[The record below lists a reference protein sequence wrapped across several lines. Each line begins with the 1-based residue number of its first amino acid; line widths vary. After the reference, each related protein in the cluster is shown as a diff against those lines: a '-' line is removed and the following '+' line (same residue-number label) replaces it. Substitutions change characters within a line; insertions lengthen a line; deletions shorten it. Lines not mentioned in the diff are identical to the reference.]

1 MERVW
6 IKGGTVRRAGIV
18 LAIVVLA
25 AASIWESKSVRLRAD
40 LDPANPRL
48 SLAGVERAVSSM
60 YPLPEISTA
69 ELAGKIESGEVVLFD
84 VRELAEFE
92 TSHLAGAIHV
102 EPNMDAKSFLMDHG
116 TQIENR
122 TVVFY
127 CAGGVRSGR
136 MLERLLNE
144 IAAYRPAAV
153 YNLRGGIFRWFA
165 DGHHVVDARGTNYKI
180 HPFDSAWNE
189 LLQRTLARSK

>member
-1 MERVW
+1 M
-6 IKGGTVRRAGIV
+6 RRAGIV

-25 AASIWESKSVRLRAD
+25 AAAIWEWKSVRLHAD

-48 SLAGVERAVSSM
+48 SLADVERTVGSM

-69 ELAGKIESGEVVLFD
+69 ELANKIESGEFVLFD
-84 VRELAEFE
+84 VREQTEFD

-102 EPNMDAKSFLMDHG
+102 EPDMDAKSFLVEHG
-116 TQIENR
+116 TQLENR

-127 CAGGVRSGR
+127 CAVGVRSGR
-136 MLERLLNE
+136 ILERLRNG

-153 YNLRGGIFRWFA
+153 YNLRGGIFRWFV
-165 DGHHVVDARGTNYKI
+165 DGHHVVDARGTTDKI
-180 HPFDSAWNE
+180 HPFDAAWNE